1 MKMKK
6 YKTGAFYWIKKH
18 EGQKDWEIGMYVDHQ
33 GAFYP
38 GLVDQAGKVYPGFIL
53 TGTRI
58 GIYED
63 EVYKIGPE
71 AIPPAKDDGIDT

>member
-1 MKMKK
+1 MKMKE
-6 YKTGAFYWIKKH
+6 YKTGAFYWIKQH
-18 EGQKDWEIGMYVDHQ
+18 EGQTDWEIGMYVDHQ

-58 GIYED
+58 GLYET

-71 AIPPAKDDGIDT
+71 AIPPAKDEG

>member
-1 MKMKK
+1 MKMK
-6 YKTGAFYWIKKH
+6 YKTGAYYWIKKH
-18 EGQKDWEIGMYVDHQ
+18 EGQTDWEIGMYVDHQ

-38 GLVDQAGKVYPGFIL
+38 GLVDQVDQVGKVYPGFIL

-71 AIPPAKDDGIDT
+71 AIPPAKDDG

>member
-1 MKMKK
+1 MA
-6 YKTGAFYWIKKH
+6 YKTGAYYWIKQH
-18 EGQKDWEIGMYVDHQ
+18 EQKDWEIGMYVDPT

-38 GLVDQAGKVYPGFIL
+38 GLVDQEGMTHPGFIL
-53 TGTRI
+53 IGTRI

-71 AIPPAKDDGIDT
+71 AIPPAKDDDG